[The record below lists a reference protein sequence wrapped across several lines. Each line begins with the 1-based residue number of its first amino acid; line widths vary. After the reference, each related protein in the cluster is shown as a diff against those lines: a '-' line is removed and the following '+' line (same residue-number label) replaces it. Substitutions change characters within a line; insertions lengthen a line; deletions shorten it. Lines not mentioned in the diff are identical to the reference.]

1 MFEVPLY
8 SYPETPSTWAP
19 LTTALTTFPDVQF
32 YIIVNPDSGPGPS
45 DPNYEA
51 AVASLRENANALLLG
66 YVLTGF
72 GTRDPAA
79 VTQDV
84 QTYAGWAAASRVDG
98 IFFDE
103 TQAGLTSTYQAYAAT
118 VRAATWASGNTGYVV
133 LNPGEDIGASTYY
146 SFADQIVT
154 FENTYAEYQD
164 QAPIP
169 LPNAAQ
175 QSVIIHTFANDT
187 DTLSSVVQT
196 LDTAGIASVYITNLN
211 IATTDVYHGF
221 GSEWTAFVQD
231 VNSL

>member
-1 MFEVPLY
+1 MG
-8 SYPETPSTWAP
+8 P
-19 LTTALTTFPDVQF
+19 LTTALATFPDVQF

-45 DPNYEA
+45 DTTYEA
-51 AVASLRENANALLLG
+51 AVASLRGYANALLLG
-66 YVLTGF
+66 YVLTGY
-72 GTRDPAA
+72 GTRDPAN
-79 VTQDV
+79 VTGDV
-84 QTYAGWAAASRVDG
+84 QTYAGWDAASRVDG

-103 TQAGLTSTYQAYAAT
+103 TQAGLMYTYQAYADT

-169 LPNAAQ
+169 LHDAAQ

-187 DTLSSVVQT
+187 YTLSSVVQT

-221 GSEWTAFVQD
+221 GSDWTAFVQD
-231 VNSL
+231 VSSL